1 MTGTGKPAIYVGVI
15 GYGYIGRYIV
25 KRISQSGGRFQTAFV
40 YNRSA
45 DALADVDQALRL
57 DDLRQVETHNPDLIV
72 ECAHP
77 SISARYGE
85 GFLENC
91 DYMPLSV
98 TALADDA
105 LRERLATTAAA
116 HGTRLVV
123 PAGALLGGDELLMR
137 RVDWNRVRITFR
149 KHPDNL
155 DFSESSFDPADIE
168 GETIVYEGS
177 VRGIAKLYPRNVN
190 TMVTCALVST
200 GLDAC
205 EARLIADPALNRA
218 VAEVEAWDRSGGM
231 LRTEKRQPAVGV
243 SGSEMLHS
251 TWYSILRAAG
261 VPRGSIDL
269 V

>member
-1 MTGTGKPAIYVGVI
+1 MRIGVI
-15 GYGYIGRYIV
+15 GYGYIGRFIV
-25 KRISQSGGRFQTAFV
+25 ERIDASGGRFETAFV
-40 YNRSA
+40 HNRSA
-45 DALADVDQALRL
+45 AALADVDPVLRL
-57 DDLRQVETHNPDLIV
+57 NDLEKAQSRRPDLIV

-77 SISARYGE
+77 SITARFGE
-85 GFLENC
+85 AFLTFA

-105 LRERLATTAAA
+105 LRTRLEAAA
-116 HGTRLVV
+116 AANDTRLIV
-123 PAGALLGGDELLMR
+123 PAGALTGGDDLLMR
-137 RVDWNRVRITFR
+137 RGRWERVRITFR

-155 DFSESSFDPADIE
+155 DFSESGFDPAAID
-168 GETIVYEGS
+168 GETVIYEGP
-177 VRGIAKLYPRNVN
+177 VRGVAKLYPRNVN

-205 EARLIADPALNRA
+205 EARLIADPGLDCA
-218 VAEVEAWDRSGGM
+218 VAEVEAWDAGGGL

-243 SGSEMLHS
+243 SGTEMLGS

-261 VPRGSIDL
+261 APRGPIEL